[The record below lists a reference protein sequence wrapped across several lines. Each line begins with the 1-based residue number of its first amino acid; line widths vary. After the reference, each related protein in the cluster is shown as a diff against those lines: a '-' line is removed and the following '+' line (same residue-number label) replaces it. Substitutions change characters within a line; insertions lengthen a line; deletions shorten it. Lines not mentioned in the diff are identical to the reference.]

1 MKFNRAR
8 TLNKNKNEK
17 KIDQNS
23 TAIKA
28 HVVIKNINKTSS
40 SPVKVKMD
48 LPKITGHKRKSVEK
62 KIKPKIK

>member
-8 TLNKNKNEK
+8 TLNKNKPEK
-17 KIDQNS
+17 KIDQNP

-40 SPVKVKMD
+40 SPVKVKTD
-48 LPKITGHKRKSVEK
+48 LPKIT
-62 KIKPKIK
+62 